1 MRIANEVPVDASPG
15 AVFGVVTDA
24 QRVVRCLPGAALQG
38 REGDVYSGA
47 VRVEVGPVTAVYR
60 GTVRRLSVDGSARR
74 LVLDARGRDE
84 NGSGDAEARVEVRVD
99 PDPQGTG
106 SRLHLDADLLV
117 RGPVARI
124 GRGVLGEVSRGLTV
138 QFARNVDELLT
149 AEPVTDRAMAG
160 TGGAAASD
168 DGGGLPGFRGSGRD
182 VRPLLARVAAA
193 VLVAAALGAVGARL
207 RAPVRRMVRRRR

>member
-1 MRIANEVPVDASPG
+1 MRIANEVSVDASPE
-15 AVFGVVTDA
+15 ALFGLVSDA
-24 QRVVRCLPGAALQG
+24 QRVVRCLPGASLQG
-38 REGDVYSGA
+38 RERDVYSGA

-74 LVLDARGRDE
+74 VVLDARGRDE

-99 PDPQGTG
+99 PDLQGTG

-117 RGPVARI
+117 RGRVARI
-124 GRGVLGEVSRGLTV
+124 GRGVLGDVSQGLTV

-149 AEPVTDRAMAG
+149 AEPVTDRTVAAA
-160 TGGAAASD
+160 GGAAAPD
-168 DGGGLPGFRGSGRD
+168 DGSLPGFRGPRQD
-182 VRPLLARVAAA
+182 VVRPLLAGVAAA
-193 VLVAAALGAVGARL
+193 VLVGAALGAVGARL

>member
-1 MRIANEVPVDASPG
+1 MRIANEVAVDASPT
-15 AVFGVVTDA
+15 ALFGVVTDA
-24 QRVVRCLPGAALQG
+24 QRVVRCLPGASLQG

-74 LVLDARGRDE
+74 VVLDARGRDE

-106 SRLHLDADLLV
+106 SRLHLDADLVV
-117 RGPVARI
+117 RGHIARI
-124 GRGVLGEVSRGLTV
+124 GRGMLGDVSQALTV
-138 QFARNVDELLT
+138 QFARNVDELLV

-160 TGGAAASD
+160 GGGAAAPD
-168 DGGGLPGFRGSGRD
+168 DGGPRGFRGPGHD
-182 VRPLLARVAAA
+182 VRPLLAGVAVA
-193 VLVAAALGAVGARL
+193 VLVGAALGAVGARL
-207 RAPVRRMVRRRR
+207 RAPVRRTVRRRR

>member
-1 MRIANEVPVDASPG
+1 MRIANEVPVDASPV
-15 AVFGVVTDA
+15 ALFGVLTDA
-24 QRVVRCLPGAALQG
+24 QRVVRCLPGASLQG

-60 GTVRRLSVDGSARR
+60 GTVRQLSVDGSARR
-74 LVLDARGRDE
+74 VVVDARGRDE

-106 SRLHLDADLLV
+106 SRLHLDADLVV
-117 RGPVARI
+117 RGRVARI
-124 GRGVLGEVSRGLTV
+124 GRGVLGEVSQGLTV

-160 TGGAAASD
+160 AGGAAAPD
-168 DGGGLPGFRGSGRD
+168 DGGLPGSRGPGQD
-182 VRPLLARVAAA
+182 VRPLLAGVAAA
-193 VLVAAALGAVGARL
+193 VLVGAALGAAGARL